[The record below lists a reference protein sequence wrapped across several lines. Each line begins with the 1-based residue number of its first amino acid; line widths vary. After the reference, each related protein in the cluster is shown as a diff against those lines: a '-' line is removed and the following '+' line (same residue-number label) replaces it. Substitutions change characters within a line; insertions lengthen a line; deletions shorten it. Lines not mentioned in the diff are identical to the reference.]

1 VSSELRFLSEMT
13 GDMGGVLIIGAGG
26 HGKVIADIFL
36 CQGVSVMGFLDDDPT
51 TWGTTQLNL
60 PVLGGIDSLPDYDPD
75 GIVLGIGSN
84 EARRTLAEMW
94 DSRVKS
100 LWCSAIHPRA
110 TIAASVRMGHGVVVA
125 AGAVINPDSV
135 LGDHVIINTGSTVDH
150 DCTIGDYAHIAPG
163 VSLAGGVSIGQ
174 GALMGLGSTIIPDRS
189 VGNWSVVGA
198 GAVVVRDIPD
208 RVLAKGVPAHWE
220 TEFIQDLATYTSHDE
235 SPPDFRRE

>member
-1 VSSELRFLSEMT
+1 
-13 GDMGGVLIIGAGG
+13 MGGILIIGAGG

-60 PVLGGIDSLPDYDPD
+60 PVLGRIDTLLDYDPD

-84 EARRTLAEMW
+84 ADRRALAEMW
-94 DSRVKS
+94 DSRIES
-100 LWCSAIHPRA
+100 RWRSAIHPRA

-135 LGDHVIINTGSTVDH
+135 LGDHVIVNTGGTVDH
-150 DCTIGDYAHIAPG
+150 DCKIGDYAHIAPG
-163 VSLAGGVSIGQ
+163 VSLAGGVTIGQ
-174 GALMGLGSTIIPDRS
+174 GTLMGIGSTIIPDRS
-189 VGNWSVVGA
+189 VGDWSIVGA

-208 RVLAKGVPAHWE
+208 RVRARGVPAHWQ
-220 TEFIQDLATYTSHDE
+220 TELIQDLATSTSHVQSLPGFLRE
-235 SPPDFRRE
+235 LGVHFRSRSH